1 MEETS
6 QPRQN
11 NLLYSYEAREF
22 EKYERSVTWY
32 IAFSGIGILLLIYAI
47 ISRSPLMFIVF
58 FLLFIIIIVISNKD
72 PQTVQVDISKSGI
85 ILDKKRMFRYQDIE
99 AFGVYVDGAIRYISL
114 YLENGVM
121 QYARIPL
128 GTEDPEEIADL
139 LAHFIVREDGRE
151 RITDQLDHILKI

>member
-1 MEETS
+1 MEETP

-11 NLLYSYEAREF
+11 SLLYSYQAREF
-22 EKYERSVTWY
+22 EKYERNVTWY
-32 IAFSGIGILLLIYAI
+32 IVFSAIGILLLLFAI

-58 FLLFIIIIVISNKD
+58 FLLFVIVIVLSNKD
-72 PQTVQVDISKSGI
+72 PQVVQVDISKSGI

-99 AFGVYVDGAIRYISL
+99 AFGIYIDGQIRYISL

-121 QYARIPL
+121 QYTRIPL

-139 LAHFIVREDGRE
+139 LAHFLIREDGRE
-151 RITDQLDHILKI
+151 NITDQLDHILKI